1 MMPTP
6 SLFTPVAFASRG
18 QFTLLA
24 PMWPVRC
31 GAAVTSGGAFSVR
44 PVPMMGIAF
53 PVLGAACFLAPPAW
67 QPAFLFAGFGGLH
80 LIFGVLITR
89 QYGG

>member
-24 PMWPVRC
+24 PVWPVRC
-31 GAAVTSGGAFSVR
+31 
-44 PVPMMGIAF
+44 
-53 PVLGAACFLAPPAW
+53 GAACFLAPPAW